1 MAVNLAR
8 SSQMTDLSSRG
19 NDGNF
24 TALDELDSELKTV
37 LWELSDALSTRYLTN
52 IAACRFTTS

>member
-1 MAVNLAR
+1 MA
-8 SSQMTDLSSRG
+8 DLSRRG

-24 TALDELDSELKTV
+24 PALDELDGELKTV
-37 LWELSDALSTRYLTN
+37 LWELSDALSARYLTN